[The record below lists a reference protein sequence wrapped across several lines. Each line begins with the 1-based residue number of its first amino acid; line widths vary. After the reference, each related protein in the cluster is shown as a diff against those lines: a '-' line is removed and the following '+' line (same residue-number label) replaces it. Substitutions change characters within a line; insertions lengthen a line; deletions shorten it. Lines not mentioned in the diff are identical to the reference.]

1 MMNRI
6 KKMINSTSQS
16 WHLGSG
22 IGVTE
27 RESLGL
33 QFGSQIVDVDVIFI
47 VVTDDEEMVPQGVMG
62 PDGQRVHV
70 PLWLED
76 VIVHE

>member
-6 KKMINSTSQS
+6 KKRINRTSQS

-22 IGVTE
+22 IGVIE
-27 RESLGL
+27 WESVAL
-33 QFGSQIVDVDVIFI
+33 QFGLQIVDVDVIFT

-62 PDGQRVHV
+62 ADGQRVHV
-70 PLWLED
+70 PIWLED
-76 VIVHE
+76 VILHE